1 MSAVESDHRI
11 DLECVETQTRPGR
24 RFVEEIQVKSV
35 SATKEHV
42 SKVRH
47 GFRLILCVTPQIRTE
62 INPDFVDC
70 ESDQVV

>member
-11 DLECVETQTRPGR
+11 DLECVETQTQPGR

-35 SATKEHV
+35 SATKELV
-42 SKVRH
+42 SEVRH
-47 GFRLILCVTPQIRTE
+47 GFLLISCVTPQIRAET
-62 INPDFVDC
+62 NPDFVEC